1 MRDRSDSRSRFLSSQ
16 NPRKRR
22 VKKRPT
28 RDRIDLMDLHRR
40 IASER
45 RPIRSARYR
54 WIKVALFVI
63 VIVAFFLLGYLIASL
78 SVPIWA
84 KILLFIFIATL
95 ALMMS
100 EIMIALLS

>member
-1 MRDRSDSRSRFLSSQ
+1 MRDRGDSRSRFLSSQ
-16 NPRKRR
+16 KPRKRR
-22 VKKRPT
+22 VKNRPS
-28 RDRIDLMDLHRR
+28 RDKIDLMELHRR
-40 IASER
+40 IAPER
-45 RPIRSARYR
+45 RQSRSAKSR

>member
-1 MRDRSDSRSRFLSSQ
+1 MRDRSDYKSRILSSQ
-16 NPRKRR
+16 KPRKRR
-22 VKKRPT
+22 TKSRPT
-28 RDRIDLMDLHRR
+28 RDRIDLMDLHMR
-40 IASER
+40 IAMER
-45 RPIRSARYR
+45 RQIRSAKSR

-63 VIVAFFLLGYLIASL
+63 IIVAFFLLGYLIASL

-95 ALMMS
+95 ALMVS

>member
-1 MRDRSDSRSRFLSSQ
+1 MRDRSDPKPRFLSSQ
-16 NPRKRR
+16 KPRKRR
-22 VKKRPT
+22 VKNRPS

-45 RPIRSARYR
+45 RQGRSAKST

-63 VIVAFFLLGYLIASL
+63 IIVAFFLLGYLIAFL

-84 KILLFIFIATL
+84 KVLLFIFIAIL
-95 ALMMS
+95 ALMVS